1 MFPLGV
7 LGRKASQS
15 ADPNLTKLLLN
26 FEGSNGSTTFTDES
40 PSAHPITIAAGS
52 PVISTAQKPFGAS
65 SLYTSS
71 GAYLQTDE
79 SIDFAMSGLQVFTL
93 ECSVFATEFNSAK
106 SPLSTRNTGVYS
118 PIEIRGDGTIYV
130 GDAALNN
137 WYITS
142 YGSGVSLINNTWN
155 HIRVVAD
162 GLTIKVYVNGVN
174 NDSYPLAQPNWS
186 NTARRLYIGK
196 GGDGSFDGYIKGVR
210 FRNEVMNTDNFTPP
224 TAPFTY

>member
-7 LGRKASQS
+7 LRKKAIQS

-40 PSAHPITIAAGS
+40 PSAHPITIGAGS

-71 GAYLQTDE
+71 GAYLQTDQ

-93 ECSVFATEFNSAK
+93 ELFVFATAFNGAK
-106 SPLSTRNTGVYS
+106 SPLSTRIAGVYC
-118 PIEIRGDGTIYV
+118 PIEILGDGTIFV
-130 GDAALNN
+130 GDADLNS
-137 WYITS
+137 WYATS
-142 YGSGVSLINNTWN
+142 YGSGVSLINNAWN

-174 NDSYPLAQPNWS
+174 NNSSPLAQPNWS
-186 NTARRLYIGK
+186 NTARHLYIGR

-210 FRNEVMNTDNFTPP
+210 FRNEVMNTGNFTPP
-224 TAPFTY
+224 TAPFSY

>member
-7 LGRKASQS
+7 LRKKAIQS

-40 PSAHPITIAAGS
+40 PSAHPITIGAGS

-93 ECSVFATEFNSAK
+93 ECSVFATAFNSAE
-106 SPLSTRNTGVYS
+106 SPLSTRIAGVYC
-118 PIEIRGDGTIYV
+118 PIEIRGDGTIFI
-130 GDAALNN
+130 GNAALDS
-137 WYITS
+137 WYGTS
-142 YGSGVSLINNTWN
+142 YGSGVSLIANTWN

-162 GLTIKVYVNGVN
+162 GVNIKVYVNGIN
-174 NDSYPLAQPNWS
+174 NNPFPVAQPNWPAA
-186 NTARRLYIGK
+186 ARRLYIGR

-210 FRNEVMNTDNFTPP
+210 FINEVMNTGNFTPP
-224 TAPFTY
+224 TAPFAY